1 VPVVCI
7 IMFISP
13 EKTEIDMHIL
23 VVKASYLI
31 YASPIK
37 PTVCVLSTLKSTLS
51 NFLFYFFSLPLPPGS
66 CETGFLCVALAIL
79 ELSLESRLDS
89 NSASQILGLKMHIT
103 PTVQLSNI
111 FSIIKHKLFMLY
123 SP

>member
-1 VPVVCI
+1 
-7 IMFISP
+7 
-13 EKTEIDMHIL
+13 
-23 VVKASYLI
+23 
-31 YASPIK
+31 
-37 PTVCVLSTLKSTLS
+37 
-51 NFLFYFFSLPLPPGS
+51 
-66 CETGFLCVALAIL
+66 
-79 ELSLESRLDS
+79 LDS